1 MPSRIIKE
9 TIIISESLT
18 AISAEAERFFWR
30 LVVKADD
37 FGLYYGDPRILASL
51 CFPQKPPSEQKIR
64 SWLNELVREDMVGTY
79 TAPEDGKKYLK
90 LLNWGKCQQ
99 TRAKSSK
106 YPEPSSFDSKCKQ
119 ANRNQML
126 ANVPVN
132 VNENENG
139 NDNEN
144 EKRAQTGRGAADGFD
159 RFWASYPR
167 RVGKKDA
174 VAVWKKISPDDTLV
188 DRIVAGVERWKRSEQ
203 WTKDDGRFIPYPATF
218 LRGERWNESDSVSK
232 PAAVPPAAKDYGD
245 GDDFLGGD
253 DHE

>member
-1 MPSRIIKE
+1 
-9 TIIISESLT
+9 
-18 AISAEAERFFWR
+18 
-30 LVVKADD
+30 
-37 FGLYYGDPRILASL
+37 
-51 CFPQKPPSEQKIR
+51 
-64 SWLNELVREDMVGTY
+64 
-79 TAPEDGKKYLK
+79 
-90 LLNWGKCQQ
+90 
-99 TRAKSSK
+99 
-106 YPEPSSFDSKCKQ
+106 
-119 ANRNQML
+119 ML
-126 ANVPVN
+126 ANAPVN

-144 EKRAQTGRGAADGFD
+144 EKRAHSGRGAADGFD